1 MDTPFPLNHL
11 TSLNLQIK
19 LTRKMRHNRNLQ
31 QTHLNHI
38 KEVPLH
44 VKLQSRTTQWWRWDG
59 KKKVGCGKEKKGKE
73 LDNFKTRFYY
83 FYLVRFAYMPLL
95 LFIPIPCMWFEHC
108 SRLMGFFHRSDHGKF
123 FFLFSYNKQL
133 TWKHPHLN
141 FYLVSFLLR
150 IFEISFLFCFFTL
163 WIFDLERCMHV
174 NEYFLWA
181 KGFFAAAFIYKF
193 INN

>member
-1 MDTPFPLNHL
+1 MLNC
-11 TSLNLQIK
+11 N
-19 LTRKMRHNRNLQ
+19 RVRHNDDD
-31 QTHLNHI
+31 
-38 KEVPLH
+38 EM
-44 VKLQSRTTQWWRWDG
+44 VKRKSDVIR
-59 KKKVGCGKEKKGKE
+59 KKGKE

-95 LFIPIPCMWFEHC
+95 LFIPILCICGWGDRKHC

-174 NEYFLWA
+174 NEYFYEQKDFCCCFHLQV
-181 KGFFAAAFIYKF
+181 YK
-193 INN
+193 